1 MAFVHN
7 GITLNPNKAWTHQ
20 DGRQFPAG
28 YILKTDIATRESIG
42 VTMVSDV
49 DPMYVDEEY
58 YWTAGNPKDLDE
70 LKAKKIYDTK
80 THCTVVL
87 RQSDEL
93 VTKALDKANTFAEFK
108 AAKPA
113 AMTTFRASMR
123 TVSNTREAEI
133 NACTTVEQLRELFK
147 GNAQVQQTDS
157 EGNGVVHPDTI
168 ERQQTNEA
176 DGTGVVDAEGNAV
189 METVANPIAG
199 TPVMIANPG
208 LATPWPDA
216 PTE

>member
-7 GITLNPNKAWTHQ
+7 GITLNPNKAWVHQ

-28 YILKTDIATRESIG
+28 YVLQTDIATRESVG

-49 DPMYVDEEY
+49 EPVSFDREY
-58 YWTAGNPKDLDE
+58 YWSSCNPKDLAE
-70 LKAKKIYDTK
+70 LKADKIEANK
-80 THCTVVL
+80 VQCANNL
-87 RQSDEL
+87 QISDGL
-93 VTKALDKANTFAEFK
+93 IIKALDEATSFAEFK

-113 AMTTFRASMR
+113 AWTTYRTAMR

-133 NACTTVEQLRELFK
+133 NACTTVEQLRELLK

-168 ERQQTNEA
+168 EQQQTDAECN
-176 DGTGVVDAEGNAV
+176 GVVDAEGNAV
-189 METVANPIAG
+189 METVDNPIAG
-199 TPVMIANPG
+199 NPVMIANPA
-208 LATPWPDA
+208 LATPWPTA

>member
-7 GITLNPNKAWTHQ
+7 GITLNPNKAWVHQ

-28 YILKTDIATRESIG
+28 YILTTDIATRESIG
-42 VTMVSDV
+42 VTLVSDV
-49 DPMYVDEEY
+49 APAYVDQEY
-58 YWTAGNPKDLDE
+58 YWSTGNAKDLDQ
-70 LKAKKIYDTK
+70 LKAKKIADTK
-80 THCTVVL
+80 NHCAAVL

-93 VTKALDKANTFAEFK
+93 VTKALDQATSFAEFR

-113 AMTTFRASMR
+113 AITTYRASMR
-123 TVSNTREAEI
+123 TVSNTRETEI

-168 ERQQTNEA
+168 EQQQTDAEGN
-176 DGTGVVDAEGNAV
+176 GVVDAEGNAV
-189 METVANPIAG
+189 METVDNPIAG
-199 TPVMIANPG
+199 TPVMIANPA
-208 LATPWPDA
+208 LATAWPDA

>member
-7 GITLNPNKAWTHQ
+7 GVTLNPYKAWTHQ

-28 YILKTDIATRESIG
+28 YILAVDIPTRESIG

-49 DPMYVDEEY
+49 APVVYDREY
-58 YWTAGNPKDLDE
+58 YFSPGNPKGLDD
-70 LKAKKIYDTK
+70 LKAIKIAQTKK
-80 THCTVVL
+80 HCAAVL

-93 VTKALDKANTFAEFK
+93 VTKALDQAASFAEFK

-113 AMTTFRASMR
+113 AMTTYRAAMR
-123 TVSNTREAEI
+123 TVSNTRETEI
-133 NACTTVEQLRELFK
+133 NACTTVEQLRELFN
-147 GNAQVQQTDS
+147 GSAQVQQTDS

-168 ERQQTNEA
+168 QQQQTDAEGN
-176 DGTGVVDAEGNAV
+176 GVVDAEGNAV

-199 TPVMIANPG
+199 TPVMIANPA
-208 LATPWPDA
+208 LATAWPDA

>member
-7 GITLNPNKAWTHQ
+7 GITLNPSKAWTHQ

-28 YILKTDIATRESIG
+28 YILQTDIPTRESIG

-49 DPMYVDEEY
+49 APAVFDPEY
-58 YWTAGNPKDLDE
+58 YWSLGNAKDLDQ
-70 LKAKKIYDTK
+70 LKAKKIADTK
-80 THCTVVL
+80 DFCAATL

-93 VTKALDKANTFAEFK
+93 ITKALDQATSFAEFK

-113 AMTTFRASMR
+113 GVTTFRANMR
-123 TVSNTREAEI
+123 TVSNTRETEI
-133 NACTTVEQLRELFK
+133 NACTTVEQLRELFN

-168 ERQQTNEA
+168 EQQQTDAEGN
-176 DGTGVVDAEGNAV
+176 GVVDAEGNAV

-199 TPVMIANPG
+199 NPVMIANPG
-208 LATPWPDA
+208 LATAWPDA

>member
-7 GITLNPNKAWTHQ
+7 GVTLNPNKAWTHQ

-28 YILKTDIATRESIG
+28 YILQTDIPTRESIG

-49 DPMYVDEEY
+49 APAIFDKEY
-58 YWTAGNPKDLDE
+58 YWAAGNPKDLDQ
-70 LKAKKIYDTK
+70 LKANKIAQTKKVCAAI
-80 THCTVVL
+80 L
-87 RQSDEL
+87 SESDEL
-93 VTKALDKANTFAEFK
+93 ITKALDQATSFAEFK

-113 AMTTFRASMR
+113 AMTTYRASMR
-123 TVSNTREAEI
+123 TVSNTRETEI
-133 NACTTVEQLRELFK
+133 NACTTVDQLRELFK

-168 ERQQTNEA
+168 EQQQTDAEGN
-176 DGTGVVDAEGNAV
+176 GVVDAEGNAV

-199 TPVMIANPG
+199 TSVMIANPG
-208 LATPWPDA
+208 LATAWPDA

>member
-7 GITLNPNKAWTHQ
+7 GVTLNPNKAWTHQ

-28 YILKTDIATRESIG
+28 YILQTDIATRESIG

-49 DPMYVDEEY
+49 APAIYDEEY
-58 YWTAGNPKDLDE
+58 YWSAGSPKDLDE
-70 LKAKKIYDTK
+70 LKTKKIADTK
-80 THCTVVL
+80 KHCADVL
-87 RQSDEL
+87 RQSDDL
-93 VTKALDKANTFAEFK
+93 ITKALDQATTFAEFK

-113 AMTTFRASMR
+113 AMTTYRAAMR
-123 TVSNTREAEI
+123 TVSNTRETEI

-147 GNAQVQQTDS
+147 GSAQVQQTDS
-157 EGNGVVHPDTI
+157 EGNGVVHPATI
-168 ERQQTNEA
+168 EQEKN
-176 DGTGVVDAEGNAV
+176 G
-189 METVANPIAG
+189 ETVTVDNPIAG

>member
-7 GITLNPNKAWTHQ
+7 GITLNPNKAWVHQ

-49 DPMYVDEEY
+49 APAWFDQEY
-58 YWTAGNPKDLDE
+58 YWAVGNAKDLDE
-70 LKAKKIYDTK
+70 LKAKKIADTK
-80 THCTVVL
+80 NHCAVVL

-93 VTKALDKANTFAEFK
+93 VTKALDEATTFAEFK

-113 AMTTFRASMR
+113 AMTTYRAAMR
-123 TVSNTREAEI
+123 TVSNTRETEI
-133 NACTTVEQLRELFK
+133 NACTTVEQLRELFR
-147 GNAQVQQTDS
+147 GSAQVQQTDS
-157 EGNGVVHPDTI
+157 EGNGVVD
-168 ERQQTNEA
+168 
-176 DGTGVVDAEGNAV
+176 DDGNAV
-189 METVANPIAG
+189 MVP
-199 TPVMIANPG
+199 NPG
-208 LATPWPDA
+208 LATAWPDA

>member
-7 GITLNPNKAWTHQ
+7 GITLNPNKAWVHQ

-28 YILKTDIATRESIG
+28 YILATDIPTRESIG

-49 DPMYVDEEY
+49 APVYVDQEY
-58 YWTAGNPKDLDE
+58 YWSTGNAKDLDQ
-70 LKAKKIYDTK
+70 LKAKKIADTK
-80 THCTVVL
+80 AYCAATL
-87 RQSDEL
+87 RRSDEL
-93 VTKALDKANTFAEFK
+93 ITKALDQATSFTEFK

-113 AMTTFRASMR
+113 AMTTYRAAMR
-123 TVSNTREAEI
+123 TVSNTRETEI

-157 EGNGVVHPDTI
+157 EGNGVVD
-168 ERQQTNEA
+168 E
-176 DGTGVVDAEGNAV
+176 EGN
-189 METVANPIAG
+189 
-199 TPVMIANPG
+199 PVMVVNPG
-208 LATPWPDA
+208 LATAWPDA

>member
-7 GITLNPNKAWTHQ
+7 GVTLNPNKAWTHQ

-28 YILKTDIATRESIG
+28 YILQTDIPTRESIG

-49 DPMYVDEEY
+49 APAIFDQEY
-58 YWTAGNPKDLDE
+58 YWAAGNPKDLDQ
-70 LKAKKIYDTK
+70 LKANKIAQTKKVCAAI
-80 THCTVVL
+80 L
-87 RQSDEL
+87 SESDEL
-93 VTKALDKANTFAEFK
+93 ITKALDQATSFAEFK

-113 AMTTFRASMR
+113 AMTTYRASMR
-123 TVSNTREAEI
+123 TVSNTRETEI

-168 ERQQTNEA
+168 EQQQTDAEGN
-176 DGTGVVDAEGNAV
+176 GVVDAEGNAV

-199 TPVMIANPG
+199 TSVMIANPG
-208 LATPWPDA
+208 LATAWPDA

>member
-7 GITLNPNKAWTHQ
+7 GITLNPNKAWVHQ

-49 DPMYVDEEY
+49 APTYVDQEY
-58 YWTAGNPKDLDE
+58 YWVTGNAKDLDD
-70 LKAKKIYDTK
+70 LKAKKIADTK
-80 THCTVVL
+80 NHCAVVL

-93 VTKALDKANTFAEFK
+93 ITKALDQATSFAEFK

-113 AMTTFRASMR
+113 AMTTYREAMR
-123 TVSNTREAEI
+123 TVSNTRETEI

-147 GNAQVQQTDS
+147 GNAQVQQTDA

-168 ERQQTNEA
+168 EQEL
-176 DGTGVVDAEGNAV
+176 DGETV
-189 METVANPIAG
+189 TVANPIAG

-208 LATPWPDA
+208 LATAWPDA

>member
-7 GITLNPNKAWTHQ
+7 GITLNPNKAWVHQ

-49 DPMYVDEEY
+49 APAVYDEEY
-58 YWTAGNPKDLDE
+58 YWSAGNPKDLDE
-70 LKAKKIYDTK
+70 LKAQKISQTK
-80 THCTVVL
+80 NYASVTL
-87 RQSDEL
+87 RASDEL
-93 VTKALDKANTFAEFK
+93 ITKALDQATTFAEFK

-113 AMTTFRASMR
+113 AMTTYRAAVR

-157 EGNGVVHPDTI
+157 EGNGVVD
-168 ERQQTNEA
+168 E
-176 DGTGVVDAEGNAV
+176 EGAPV
-189 METVANPIAG
+189 MVANPS
-199 TPVMIANPG
+199 
-208 LATPWPDA
+208 LATAW
-216 PTE
+216 PTEPTE

>member
-7 GITLNPNKAWTHQ
+7 GITLNPYKAWTHQ

-28 YILKTDIATRESIG
+28 YILTADVATRESIG

-49 DPMYVDEEY
+49 APAFYDKEY
-58 YWTAGNPKDLDE
+58 YTSVGNARDLDE
-70 LKAKKIYDTK
+70 LKAKKIADTK
-80 THCTVVL
+80 NTCAATL

-93 VTKALDKANTFAEFK
+93 IVKALDQATSFAEFK

-113 AMTTFRASMR
+113 AMTTYRAAMR
-123 TVSNTREAEI
+123 TVSNTRETEI

-147 GNAQVQQTDS
+147 GNAQVQQTDG
-157 EGNGVVHPDTI
+157 EG
-168 ERQQTNEA
+168 A
-176 DGTGVVDAEGNAV
+176 GVVDAEGN
-189 METVANPIAG
+189 
-199 TPVMIANPG
+199 PVMIANPG
-208 LATPWPDA
+208 LATAWPDA

>member
-7 GITLNPNKAWTHQ
+7 GITLNPSKAWVHQ

-28 YILKTDIATRESIG
+28 YILTTDIATRESIG

-49 DPMYVDEEY
+49 GPAVYDQEY
-58 YWTAGNPKDLDE
+58 YWSAGNAKDLDD
-70 LKAKKIYDTK
+70 LKAKKISDTK
-80 THCTVVL
+80 DYCAVVL

-93 VTKALDKANTFAEFK
+93 ITKALDQATSFAEFR
-108 AAKPA
+108 AAKPP
-113 AMTTFRASMR
+113 AMTTYRAAMR
-123 TVSNTREAEI
+123 TVSNTRETEI

-147 GNAQVQQTDS
+147 GYAQVQQTDS
-157 EGNGVVHPDTI
+157 EGNGVVDD
-168 ERQQTNEA
+168 NG
-176 DGTGVVDAEGNAV
+176 D
-189 METVANPIAG
+189 
-199 TPVMIANPG
+199 PVMVANPG

>member
-7 GITLNPNKAWTHQ
+7 SVTLNPNKAWTHQ

-28 YILKTDIATRESIG
+28 YILQTDVATRESIG

-49 DPMYVDEEY
+49 APAVYDQEY
-58 YWTAGNPKDLDE
+58 YWSAGNPKDLDE
-70 LKAKKIYDTK
+70 LKARKIADTK
-80 THCTVVL
+80 SYCATVL
-87 RQSDEL
+87 RESDGL
-93 VTKALDKANTFAEFK
+93 IAKALDQATTFAEFK

-113 AMTTFRASMR
+113 AMTTYRANMR

-133 NACTTVEQLRELFK
+133 NACTTVEELRELFK
-147 GNAQVQQTDS
+147 GYAEMQQIDS
-157 EGNGVVHPDTI
+157 EGNLVFHPVEI
-168 ERQQTNEA
+168 EQQQVDAEGN
-176 DGTGVVDAEGNAV
+176 GVVDAEGNPA

-208 LATPWPDA
+208 LATPWPNA

>member
-7 GITLNPNKAWTHQ
+7 GVTLNPNKAWTHQ

-28 YILKTDIATRESIG
+28 YILTTDIATRESIG

-49 DPMYVDEEY
+49 APAVFDQEY
-58 YWTAGNPKDLDE
+58 YWSAGNPKDLDE
-70 LKAKKIYDTK
+70 LKTKKIADTK
-80 THCTVVL
+80 KYCADVL
-87 RQSDEL
+87 RQSDDL
-93 VTKALDKANTFAEFK
+93 ITKALDQATTFAEFK

-113 AMTTFRASMR
+113 AITTYRASMR
-123 TVSNTREAEI
+123 TVSNTRETEI

-147 GNAQVQQTDS
+147 GSAQVQQTDS
-157 EGNGVVHPDTI
+157 EGNGVVHPATI
-168 ERQQTNEA
+168 EQEKN
-176 DGTGVVDAEGNAV
+176 G
-189 METVANPIAG
+189 ETVTVDNPIAG

>member
-7 GITLNPNKAWTHQ
+7 GVTLNPNKAWTHQ
-20 DGRQFPAG
+20 DGRQFPAR
-28 YILKTDIATRESIG
+28 YILQTDIATRESIG

-49 DPMYVDEEY
+49 APVVYDQEY
-58 YWTAGNPKDLDE
+58 YWSAGNAKDLDY
-70 LKAKKIYDTK
+70 LKAKKIADTK
-80 THCTVVL
+80 NHCAVVL

-93 VTKALDKANTFAEFK
+93 ITKALDQATSFAEFK

-113 AMTTFRASMR
+113 AMTTYRAAMR

-147 GNAQVQQTDS
+147 GSAQVQQTDS

-168 ERQQTNEA
+168 EQQQTDAEGN
-176 DGTGVVDAEGNAV
+176 GVVDAEGNAV
-189 METVANPIAG
+189 METIDNPIAG

-208 LATPWPDA
+208 LATAWPDA

>member
-7 GITLNPNKAWTHQ
+7 GVTLNPNKAWIHQ

-28 YILKTDIATRESIG
+28 YILTTDITTRESIG

-49 DPMYVDEEY
+49 APVVYDQEY
-58 YWTAGNPKDLDE
+58 YWSPSNGKDLDQ
-70 LKAKKIYDTK
+70 LKAKKIADTK
-80 THCTVVL
+80 NHCAVVL

-93 VTKALDKANTFAEFK
+93 ITKALDQATSFVEFK

-113 AMTTFRASMR
+113 AMTTYRAAMR
-123 TVSNTREAEI
+123 TVSNTRETEI

-147 GNAQVQQTDS
+147 GSAQVQQTDS

-168 ERQQTNEA
+168 EQQQTDAEGN
-176 DGTGVVDAEGNAV
+176 GVVDAEGNAV

-199 TPVMIANPG
+199 TAVMIANPG
-208 LATPWPDA
+208 LATAWPDA

>member
-7 GITLNPNKAWTHQ
+7 GITLNPNKAWVHQ

-49 DPMYVDEEY
+49 VPAVYDREY
-58 YWTAGNPKDLDE
+58 YWSAGNAKDLDD
-70 LKAKKIYDTK
+70 LKAKKIADTK
-80 THCTVVL
+80 NHCAVVL

-93 VTKALDKANTFAEFK
+93 ITKALDQATSFAEFK

-113 AMTTFRASMR
+113 GMTTYRAAMR
-123 TVSNTREAEI
+123 TVSNTRETEI

-168 ERQQTNEA
+168 EQQQTDAEGN
-176 DGTGVVDAEGNAV
+176 GVVDAEGNAV
-189 METVANPIAG
+189 METVDNPIAG

-208 LATPWPDA
+208 LATAWPDA

>member
-7 GITLNPNKAWTHQ
+7 SITLNPNKAWTHQ

-28 YILKTDIATRESIG
+28 YILQTDIATRESIG

-49 DPMYVDEEY
+49 APAVYDPEY
-58 YWTAGNPKDLDE
+58 YWSADNARDLAQ
-70 LKAKKIYDTK
+70 LKAKKIGDTK
-80 THCTVVL
+80 SHCAAVL
-87 RQSDEL
+87 RASDEL
-93 VTKALDKANTFAEFK
+93 IVKALDQATTFAEFK

-113 AMTTFRASMR
+113 AMTTYRAAMR
-123 TVSNTREAEI
+123 TVSNTRETEI
-133 NACTTVEQLRELFK
+133 NACTTVEQLRQLFK
-147 GNAQVQQTDS
+147 GNTHVQQTDS

-168 ERQQTNEA
+168 ERQQTDAGGN
-176 DGTGVVDAEGNAV
+176 GVVDAEGNAV

-199 TPVMIANPG
+199 SPVMIANPA